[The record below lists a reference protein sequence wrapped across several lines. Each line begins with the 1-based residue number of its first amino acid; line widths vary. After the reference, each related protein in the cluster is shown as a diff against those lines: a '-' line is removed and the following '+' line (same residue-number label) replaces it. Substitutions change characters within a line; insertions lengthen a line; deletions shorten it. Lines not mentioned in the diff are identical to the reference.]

1 MIPRAAWGQSMKPAS
16 NILKN
21 IILCTFF
28 LCMSTG
34 VLSTP
39 AQAKY
44 ASLVIDADTGEI
56 LHATNEETRNYPASL
71 TKMMTLYMIFDGL
84 ERKRWVSVHKT

>member
-1 MIPRAAWGQSMKPAS
+1 MIPRAAWGQSMKPAI

-28 LCMSTG
+28 VCMSIG

-44 ASLVIDADTGEI
+44 ASFVIDADTGEI

-71 TKMMTLYMIFDGL
+71 TKMMII
-84 ERKRWVSVHKT
+84 RISVVIITIIIV